1 MKYELV
7 VCAICEAKRSQ
18 GKYVPTLCSSMATL
32 WVEYNQNDDDD
43 DDAVG
48 GGG

>member
-1 MKYELV
+1 M
-7 VCAICEAKRSQ
+7 RSEVKPRQ
-18 GKYVPTLCSSMATL
+18 IRTYTLQQHGYTL